1 VDLGAKGSC
10 CIGGNVASNAGGQ
23 YYYRYGSIAANLL
36 GLQVVLA
43 NGNILDLN
51 YETRTNLKDNSGYKL
66 HQLFVG
72 SEGTLGVITGVAL
85 HCPKLAASRQAAF
98 LACRSFESVL
108 KVMEKA
114 KQDLGEI
121 LVAAEWMD
129 QAVVGI
135 LGQHSYSI
143 PLKANYH
150 SMHFLLV
157 ETHGCN
163 VDHDREKLETFLESL
178 FVSEHIDDGVVAQDV
193 SQVMAFWKIRESA
206 NPVVMSTGYTY
217 KYDVSLPGS
226 KFDEFI
232 AEMQDSLADLNVIN
246 TNWGHIL
253 DGNLH
258 FNVSTPGVY
267 ERDDQVL
274 SRLEPYLYKVVL
286 RRGGSISAE
295 HGLGQ
300 AKRKYLPLIHDEA
313 TLDAM
318 WSMKRLF
325 DPTGILNPHK
335 YLPEIQN
342 PTH

>member
-43 NGNILDLN
+43 NGNVLDLN

-163 VDHDREKLETFLESL
+163 VDHDREKLETFLELL

-217 KYDVSLPGS
+217 KFRLVAKAFTDSKYTVPTIFYHEKQKLNRSRNEWAQGVLESALMRRYGTSLGRDWLLGAYSQEERPRS
-226 KFDEFI
+226 VAI
-232 AEMQDSLADLNVIN
+232 
-246 TNWGHIL
+246 IL
-253 DGNLH
+253 
-258 FNVSTPGVY
+258 
-267 ERDDQVL
+267 
-274 SRLEPYLYKVVL
+274 
-286 RRGGSISAE
+286 
-295 HGLGQ
+295 
-300 AKRKYLPLIHDEA
+300 DEA
-313 TLDAM
+313 TDIDLVEGLLANI
-318 WSMKRLF
+318 R
-325 DPTGILNPHK
+325 TVRTA
-335 YLPEIQN
+335 YR
-342 PTH
+342 